1 MRDGRYVLVSN
12 PQAESAA
19 IRWSL
24 SVSDDGMVFNKMGY
38 LVGGRHVDYPHVI
51 EHGDAVYVA
60 FATAKQTM
68 EVLKVKVADLAK
80 IQNAKVAR

>member
-1 MRDGRYVLVSN
+1 MLVSN
-12 PQAESAA
+12 PHPKRRDPLALA
-19 IRWSL
+19 
-24 SVSDDGMVFNKMGY
+24 VSDDGLVFTKMGY

-51 EHGDAVYVA
+51 EHGDAVFVA